1 METTPIYQCLKKCD
15 FKDRDGYQLVVIRR
29 GDLESI
35 RLWRNAQTDVL
46 RQLTPITQEQ
56 QRLYFERVIEPAFGL
71 TEPKQLLFS
80 FLFQQHCIGYG
91 GLTNI
96 DWEARRAEVSFLVD
110 PNRVEDRELYHADFS
125 HFLNLL
131 SDIAFK
137 EVKLHRL
144 FTETFAF
151 RKEHMQILEK
161 CGFKKEG
168 VLRDHVYKRQE
179 WVDSIMHGLLEG
191 EVEHAK

>member
-1 METTPIYQCLKKCD
+1 METAPIYQCLKKSD
-15 FKDRDGYQLVVIRR
+15 FKDQDGYQLVVIRR
-29 GDLESI
+29 DDAESI

-56 QRLYFERVIEPAFGL
+56 QRLYFEEVVEPAFDL
-71 TEPKQLLFS
+71 KEPKQVLFS
-80 FLFQQHCIGYG
+80 FLFQHAFIGYG

-110 PNRVEDRELYHADFS
+110 PARAEDQGQYTADFS
-125 HFLNLL
+125 HFLSLL
-131 SDIAFK
+131 SKIAFK
-137 EVKLHRL
+137 EIKLHRL

-151 RKEHMQILEK
+151 RKKHMQILEA
-161 CGFKKEG
+161 CGFKREG

-191 EVEHAK
+191 EVGHAQ